1 MKYKIEDVMGD
12 GSCFFRSLYVVLKH
26 KKIASRFIK
35 QFANDFKLKGGEEEF
50 VETMRKLLVNLI
62 IQKKDWDIV
71 HNVYQNLK
79 LLKRTD
85 YITIIQTSFPTWFVS
100 SFSYLPKTEWDFR
113 KKFAQGVL
121 VKSHWVS
128 EIEVA
133 IVAKMISE
141 LKYNL
146 QIFNKLPRKDFVFEP
161 RGLYLL
167 NRNEVHYNAII
178 VDNTKE
184 KKEKKCNEGQI
195 LNPKTR
201 RCVSQTSCKGYEV
214 YYNIMMSKP

>member
-1 MKYKIEDVMGD
+1 MKYIIQDVKGD
-12 GSCFFRSLYVVLKH
+12 GSCFLRSLYVVLKH

-35 QFANDFKLKGGEEEF
+35 QFSNDFKRGEDEF
-50 VETMRKLLVNLI
+50 VETMRKLLVNII

-79 LLKRTD
+79 LMKRID
-85 YITIIQTSFPTWFVS
+85 YITIIQTSFPPWFVS

-121 VKSHWVS
+121 EKSHWVS

-133 IVAKMISE
+133 IVSKMISE

-146 QIFNKLPRKDFVFEP
+146 HIFNRLPRKDFAFEP

-178 VDNTKE
+178 VDYSKASPLP
-184 KKEKKCNEGQI
+184 KKCNNGYI
-195 LNPKTR
+195 LNPKTH
-201 RCVSQTSCKGYEV
+201 RCVSNTSCKGYEV
-214 YYNIMMSKP
+214 YYNIMTTS